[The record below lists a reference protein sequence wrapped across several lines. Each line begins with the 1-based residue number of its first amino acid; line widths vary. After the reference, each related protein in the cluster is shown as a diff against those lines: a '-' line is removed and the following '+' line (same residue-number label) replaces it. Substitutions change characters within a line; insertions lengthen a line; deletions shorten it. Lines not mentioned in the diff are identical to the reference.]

1 VARIG
6 ARVMVHLPPPYL
18 LAHTLPLDPCYHLE
32 VLVPHLDL
40 GVASSLRKKV
50 DLVLV
55 VPMATH
61 LLLS

>member
-1 VARIG
+1 
-6 ARVMVHLPPPYL
+6 MVHLPPPYL